1 MKKRDY
7 TDYVE
12 DIVTAITDIEQFVEG
27 MEFEEFS
34 KDKKTVFA
42 VVRAIE
48 IIGEAARQIP
58 ESLKNKYTEVPWKE
72 MAGIRNKIAHE
83 YFGVDVEVIWDTVKR
98 NIPELK
104 PLIGHML
111 RDMS

>member
-7 TDYVE
+7 GDYVE
-12 DIVTAITDIEQFVEG
+12 DMVTAIADIEQFIKG
-27 MEFEEFS
+27 MGFEEFS
-34 KDKKTVFA
+34 RDKKTVFA

-58 ESLKNKYTEVPWKE
+58 EPLKNKHTQVPWKE

-83 YFGVDVEVIWDTVKR
+83 YFGVDVEVIWNTVKE
-98 NIPELK
+98 NIPQLK
-104 PLIGHML
+104 PLINDML
-111 RDMS
+111 RDMN

>member
-12 DIVTAITDIEQFVEG
+12 DIVTAIADIEQFVKG

-58 ESLKNKYTEVPWKE
+58 ESLKNKHTEVPWKE

-104 PLIGHML
+104 PLIIHML
-111 RDMS
+111 QEMS

>member
-12 DIVTAITDIEQFVEG
+12 DIVTAIADIEQFVKD

-42 VVRAIE
+42 VVRALE

-58 ESLKNKYTEVPWKE
+58 ESLKNEHAGVPWKE

-83 YFGVDVEVIWDTVKR
+83 YFGVDVEVIWDTVEK
-98 NIPELK
+98 NVPELK
-104 PLIGHML
+104 ALISDML

>member
-12 DIVTAITDIEQFVEG
+12 DIVTAIADIEQFVKG
-27 MEFEEFS
+27 MEFKEFS

-58 ESLKNKYTEVPWKE
+58 EPLKNNHTEVPWKE
-72 MAGIRNKIAHE
+72 MMGIRNKIAHE
-83 YFGVDVEVIWDTVKR
+83 YFGVDVEVIWNTVKE

-104 PLIGHML
+104 PLISKML

>member
-7 TDYVE
+7 ADYVE
-12 DIVTAITDIEQFVEG
+12 DIVTAIADIEQFVRG
-27 MEFEEFS
+27 MGFEEFS

-58 ESLKNKYTEVPWKE
+58 ESLKNKHTEVPWKE

-83 YFGVDVEVIWDTVKR
+83 YFGVDVEVIWDTVKK

-104 PLIGHML
+104 PLISDML

>member
-12 DIVTAITDIEQFVEG
+12 DIVTAIADIEQFVRG
-27 MEFEEFS
+27 MGFEEFS

-58 ESLKNKYTEVPWKE
+58 ESMKNKHTEVPWKE

-83 YFGVDVEVIWDTVKR
+83 YFGVDVEVIWDTVKE

-104 PLIGHML
+104 PLISDML

>member
-12 DIVTAITDIEQFVEG
+12 DIVTAIADIEQFVRG
-27 MEFEEFS
+27 MGFEEFS

-58 ESLKNKYTEVPWKE
+58 ESLKNKHTEVPWKE

-83 YFGVDVEVIWDTVKR
+83 YFGVDVEVIWDTVKK

-104 PLIGHML
+104 PLISDML

>member
-1 MKKRDY
+1 MNKRDY

-12 DIVTAITDIEQFVEG
+12 DIITAIADIEQFVKG

-58 ESLKNKYTEVPWKE
+58 ESLKDKHTEVPWKE

-83 YFGVDVEVIWDTVKR
+83 YFGVDVEVIWNTVKE
-98 NIPELK
+98 NIPQLK
-104 PLIGHML
+104 PLISDML

>member
-12 DIVTAITDIEQFVEG
+12 DIVTAIADIEQFVGG
-27 MEFEEFS
+27 MGFEEFS

-58 ESLKNKYTEVPWKE
+58 ESLKNKHTKVPWKE

-83 YFGVDVEVIWDTVKR
+83 YFGFDVEVIWNTVKQ
-98 NIPELK
+98 NIPQLK
-104 PLIGHML
+104 PLISDML